1 MIDIQF
7 VRNNYDVTVQK
18 LKMRNKAFDV
28 SLLDRALKLDDER
41 REVRKKLEEL
51 RHHQKVVNKEIAQ
64 LKKQAE
70 DEHERWMSLTTWQ
83 KIKTFLS
90 FHMTK
95 TLKKLNFNSTA

>member
-7 VRNNYDVTVQK
+7 VRNNYDMTVQK
-18 LKMRNKAFDV
+18 LKMRNKAFEV
-28 SLLDRALKLDDER
+28 SLLNRALKLDDER

-51 RHHQKVVNKEIAQ
+51 RRHQKIVNKEIAQ

-70 DEHERWMSLTTWQ
+70 AEHEKWMSLTAWQ

-90 FHMTK
+90 FHMIK